1 MFTGIV
7 ESLGRLQ
14 AIEAV
19 GGDRR
24 LTVVAAGGYL
34 AGLQLGDSVA
44 VSGVCLT
51 AVALLPDGFAADV
64 SVETLDA
71 TTAGRWQAGAAVNL
85 ERALTPAKPL
95 GGHLMSGHVD
105 GIGRLVELR
114 QEARSRRLVFE
125 PPRALAHYIARKGSV
140 AIDGVSLTV
149 NEVEPVRLGGRFGV
163 NIIPQTWTHTTLGAL
178 AAGAE
183 VNLEVDLIA
192 RYLERLLSDRGAPGR
207 DENGEEQSTT

>member
-7 ESLGRLQ
+7 EALGRIE
-14 AIEAV
+14 AVEAV

-24 LTVVAAGGYL
+24 MRFVSDNDYL

-51 AVALLPDGFAADV
+51 AVQLLPRGFAADL

-71 TTAGRWQAGAAVNL
+71 TTAGQWQPGRAVNL

-105 GIGRLVELR
+105 GVGRLVEKHE
-114 QEARSRRLVFE
+114 EARSWRLTFE
-125 PPRALAHYIARKGSV
+125 APQALAKYIARKGSI
-140 AIDGVSLTV
+140 AIDGISLTV
-149 NEVEPVRLGGRFGV
+149 NDVEKNRFGV
-163 NIIPQTWTHTTLGAL
+163 NIIPQTWSHTTLGAL
-178 AAGAE
+178 AAGGQ
-183 VNLEVDLIA
+183 VNLEVDLLA
-192 RYLERLLSDRGAPGR
+192 RYLERLLQERGQA
-207 DENGEEQSTT
+207 

>member
-7 ESLGRLQ
+7 ESLGRIE
-14 AIEAV
+14 AIETV

-24 LTVVAAGGYL
+24 LTVLADGSYL
-34 AGLQLGDSVA
+34 DGLQHGDSVA

-51 AVALLPDGFAADV
+51 AVTLLPRGFTADV
-64 SVETLDA
+64 SVETLNA
-71 TTAGRWQAGAAVNL
+71 TTAGRWQAGTPVNL

-105 GIGRLVELR
+105 GVGRLVELR

-125 PPRALAHYIARKGSV
+125 PPRGIARYIARKGSV

-149 NEVEPVRLGGRFGV
+149 NEVEPLHRGGRFGV
-163 NIIPQTWTHTTLGAL
+163 NIIPQTWTHTTLGGL
-178 AAGAE
+178 AEGAQ

-192 RYLERLLSDRGAPGR
+192 RYLERLLSARDGRGA
-207 DENGEEQSTT
+207 DQEGEEAPA

>member
-7 ESLGRLQ
+7 EALGRIE
-14 AIEAV
+14 AVEAV

-24 LTVVAAGGYL
+24 MRFVSDNDYL

-51 AVALLPDGFAADV
+51 AVQLLPRGFVADL

-71 TTAGRWQAGAAVNL
+71 TTAGQWQQGRAVNL

-105 GIGRLVELR
+105 GVGRLVAKHE
-114 QEARSRRLVFE
+114 EARSWRLTFE
-125 PPRALAHYIARKGSV
+125 APQALARYIARKGSI
-140 AIDGVSLTV
+140 AIDGISLTV
-149 NEVEPVRLGGRFGV
+149 NDVDKNRFGV
-163 NIIPQTWTHTTLGAL
+163 NIIPQTWSHTTLGGL
-178 AAGAE
+178 EAGGQ
-183 VNLEVDLIA
+183 VNLEVDLLA
-192 RYLERLLSDRGAPGR
+192 RYLERLLQERGQA
-207 DENGEEQSTT
+207 